1 MNNNS
6 DRHINE
12 EKLKLNRAKYI
23 RDRLEDQY
31 EITPTNSILISLIE
45 YNKVI
50 VEIKKYL
57 SHISPY
63 YRRHNLDFEA
73 DSVYMVF

>member
-31 EITPTNSILISLIE
+31 EITPRNSILISLIE

-50 VEIKKYL
+50 VEITKYL
-57 SHISPY
+57 SHISHATLGSKSLKLFINFSP
-63 YRRHNLDFEA
+63 
-73 DSVYMVF
+73 